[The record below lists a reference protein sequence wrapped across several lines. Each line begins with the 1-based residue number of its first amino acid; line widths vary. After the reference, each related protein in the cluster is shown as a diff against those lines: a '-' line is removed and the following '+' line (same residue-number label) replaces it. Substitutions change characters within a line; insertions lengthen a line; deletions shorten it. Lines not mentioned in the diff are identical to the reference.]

1 MTGSREK
8 GKYSRLYQQSVM
20 EYSGLCYISN
30 LTVETGC
37 HATVQA
43 GCHGAHSC
51 KLFWF
56 EFVILFCH
64 QVNSPTAIAT
74 LARVWDEEV
83 QTLVSRAST
92 NSAVCPASGTFLLLL
107 CLALCLQLSLPL
119 FLLQFLPF
127 CLGHSTCKVWNQARE
142 IPSTHINLPHTTH
155 THLKSCFI
163 FYPASS
169 VNHCTVY
176 THSLSSTW
184 GPFSCCLATG
194 LS

>member
-8 GKYSRLYQQSVM
+8 GKYRSPYQQSAT
-20 EYSGLCYISN
+20 EYSGSWDYISN
-30 LTVETGC
+30 LTVQTGC

-43 GCHGAHSC
+43 GCHGAHGC

-74 LARVWDEEV
+74 LARVWDVEV
-83 QTLVSRAST
+83 QTLVSRASR

-127 CLGHSTCKVWNQARE
+127 CLGHSTCKVWNQAKE
-142 IPSTHINLPHTTH
+142 IPPTHIFPPHTTH
-155 THLKSCFI
+155 TKRVAIPLFI
-163 FYPASS
+163 SS
-169 VNHCTVY
+169 V
-176 THSLSSTW
+176 
-184 GPFSCCLATG
+184 SCYIFILYHQ
-194 LS
+194 